1 MRVERT
7 ERKGLI
13 DCWKLNDERF
23 TYKTARSRLDRILYR
38 LHKTYTENL
47 ETNWTFTNSDHCLL
61 QLSLSPVRE
70 RQAYTRVISL
80 PTYLLENEEAVRLI
94 KGKMQEM
101 VNGCLD
107 HWEPRVKL
115 EYLKMCLR
123 TSVGEVTKFF
133 NKRVNGELEEIQK
146 SITWRMGRMRGLP
159 LHAVEENNIQLEILF
174 AKRNLILD
182 ERSKKLA
189 EKAKTKWFHEG
200 EKSNKYFLN
209 LLSKRKG
216 SNNIE
221 KLVVDSGEI
230 TDVNEINDVINSFY
244 KDLYERGE
252 PPNAFTD
259 DTFYEYIT
267 KVSNVDATKVT
278 SPLLKE
284 EIYEVLLSCE
294 DSAPGPDGIPY
305 SYYKHFWYIFGDTLT
320 QTWREGVNNG
330 NLPNSHKTS
339 ILRLLPKIGKDG
351 TKLTNWRPITLSN
364 CDHKL
369 ITKCM
374 ARRLTEA
381 LRPCLHP
388 NQTAYLPGKQIQD
401 NLRVINIINEKSPE
415 TLIISLDAKKAFD
428 SVSHEYIRRTLAA
441 YGLEDFVPIFNLL
454 YEEQKVKI
462 NVNGRMLEGYEIKN
476 GVKQGDS
483 LSCILFIMC
492 MDPLIRNIE
501 MNNDISRAEI
511 RDTPLPKVV
520 AYADDITCIVERDGN
535 SMAGIFKEY
544 GRLSRASGLSLNAD
558 KTEILDIYENQHR
571 VRYEGQEH
579 CLRGVKSVK
588 INGVIFN
595 KDIRLMKEEN
605 LAVLIAKIESMLRGW
620 RARQLSLLGKILIY
634 KTFGMSQVIYVLSI
648 ISLDVKQYK
657 KLDTIFNNFIWG
669 RELMGTSTGARIG
682 KIRFNTPIE
691 YGGFG
696 MIQYER
702 ILDGVYCRQL
712 SKMYNA
718 EFNHPIKSLII
729 RNDTHFATGN
739 KPY

>member
-1 MRVERT
+1 
-7 ERKGLI
+7 
-13 DCWKLNDERF
+13 
-23 TYKTARSRLDRILYR
+23 
-38 LHKTYTENL
+38 
-47 ETNWTFTNSDHCLL
+47 
-61 QLSLSPVRE
+61 
-70 RQAYTRVISL
+70 
-80 PTYLLENEEAVRLI
+80 
-94 KGKMQEM
+94 
-101 VNGCLD
+101 
-107 HWEPRVKL
+107 
-115 EYLKMCLR
+115 
-123 TSVGEVTKFF
+123 
-133 NKRVNGELEEIQK
+133 
-146 SITWRMGRMRGLP
+146 
-159 LHAVEENNIQLEILF
+159 
-174 AKRNLILD
+174 
-182 ERSKKLA
+182 
-189 EKAKTKWFHEG
+189 
-200 EKSNKYFLN
+200 
-209 LLSKRKG
+209 
-216 SNNIE
+216 
-221 KLVVDSGEI
+221 
-230 TDVNEINDVINSFY
+230 
-244 KDLYERGE
+244 
-252 PPNAFTD
+252 
-259 DTFYEYIT
+259 
-267 KVSNVDATKVT
+267 
-278 SPLLKE
+278 
-284 EIYEVLLSCE
+284 
-294 DSAPGPDGIPY
+294 
-305 SYYKHFWYIFGDTLT
+305 
-320 QTWREGVNNG
+320 
-330 NLPNSHKTS
+330 
-339 ILRLLPKIGKDG
+339 
-351 TKLTNWRPITLSN
+351 
-364 CDHKL
+364 
-369 ITKCM
+369 
-374 ARRLTEA
+374 
-381 LRPCLHP
+381 
-388 NQTAYLPGKQIQD
+388 
-401 NLRVINIINEKSPE
+401 
-415 TLIISLDAKKAFD
+415 
-428 SVSHEYIRRTLAA
+428 
-441 YGLEDFVPIFNLL
+441 VPIFNLL

-739 KPY
+739 SLTNLADGVAIKAHNRMNDLILKNIKKSTNQEIITDQILCNQFGAREIADIIKPRWVHSIEATRLIHTLGCNSIKDIIDCGRMAIKLGKKIIKAPFMRIIKIFWQMNIRCEEIYEEKFKILNGRYKNIYMVSSKEFRELLDGHHSLISPKLPIGINIEDEVDRHTVKNYFNTVRRLVNTRHKNTLLRIWNGDCLSYTRLVHMQIVDSNLCPNCMRIDTPLHTLVECHVADQVWSRLMTRIPKSPHIQLVDYVLGLFDGKIELSIKAEVLKMLMHFRSMDAEAIHRRLKNYFLTINPRNAQIRQIFGW